1 MNEQTL
7 AKTHGRNG
15 YLIVCARFL
24 SDTGAFMNMVA
35 LSSYIYL
42 LSDSAIAVG
51 IFLACRVSGG
61 IVSSFTATRL
71 FRHFMGKW
79 PLVSLDVLRASAIL
93 LLLLLPEE
101 SHITMLPVIGFLLG
115 LASSWFAIGIN
126 SQLASFVGI
135 ENLGKVNSWITT
147 LSSIGMVMGSLTSGL
162 IIAWLGYEIVFMANI
177 VAYLLAGACILILQG
192 GERKEQPSATTEKQ
206 GFLQDF
212 ALLKMGLK
220 QAPMIAAML
229 IVTLADTL
237 GSASHNV
244 GFPIISEIIDS
255 IDPSKIM
262 GYLVATWAIGRLLG
276 ATIARAAKLLDH
288 NNLSQMEFS
297 FFVGVALMSSGF
309 ITGFNQSELYFCM
322 AAFFVAGIGDGISE
336 TTFITRIQVTP
347 ADIRLPLLSLMTFIQ
362 TSGFGI
368 GMVLCSFVFEILPP
382 GQVVGIFHGIPLVLV
397 VFARIWA
404 TRRELTIGPEAN
416 S

>member
-147 LSSIGMVMGSLTSGL
+147 LS
-162 IIAWLGYEIVFMANI
+162 
-177 VAYLLAGACILILQG
+177 YLLAGACILILQG

-368 GMVLCSFVFEILPP
+368 GMVLCSFVFEILAP

-404 TRRELTIGPEAN
+404 TRRELAIGREISA
-416 S
+416 